1 MESAMLDY
9 TLQAMDSLVGE
20 QMDEEPVTELPRRVP
35 DRDAEEANG
44 QEPAVGPDAAS
55 ESDSGLEPMIEA

>member
-1 MESAMLDY
+1 
-9 TLQAMDSLVGE
+9 MDSLVGE